1 MKLRILAM
9 LLLSSALIFTAC
21 NDDDNGDSPSFQAP
35 TVSGPASIPQVETGA
50 ADQTIDFTVS
60 VDPNLTATY
69 AATGA
74 GVTIDN
80 PSGDV
85 TGGTITITYDVGA
98 TPGAGAVNVTVTDSE
113 GQTDNATAAISII
126 GEETEVL
133 VASNITGD
141 ATWTSDKVY
150 ILGGRIAVE
159 DGATLTIEP
168 GTIIKGEAGTGAN
181 ASALLIA
188 QGGTLIADGS
198 ATAPIIFTSIA
209 DEIMP
214 EDVAAGN
221 FVSPNLDPD
230 ANGFWGG
237 LLVLGR
243 APISAPNDEEVAQI
257 EGIPTTDVNGRYGG
271 TDPGDNSG
279 TIRYV
284 SVRHGGSNIGE
295 GNEING
301 ISFGGVG
308 DGTTVNWVEVVGNQ
322 DDGIE
327 WFGGTVDVDNA
338 LVWNAGDDAIDTD
351 QAWEG
356 TLDNFV
362 VITPN
367 DRSFELDGPEGSAPG
382 GHTIRNGSVV
392 ASDLDNDNISGD
404 LINMDDN
411 SDVAL
416 ENIFITGIRLDP
428 PQQINRTEAPD
439 GMISF
444 TNVILNV
451 PAGDL
456 DNHID
461 GTNPGGI
468 SAGDD
473 PQADLAGFGW
483 SWTSQSP
490 LWSEIQ

>member
-1 MKLRILAM
+1 M
-9 LLLSSALIFTAC
+9 LLLSAALFFTAC
-21 NDDDNGDSPSFQAP
+21 NDDDNGDSPSFQALV
-35 TVSGPASIPQVETGA
+35 VSAPSSIPQVETGDT
-50 ADQTIDFTVS
+50 DQSIDFTVS

-85 TGGTITITYDVGA
+85 TGGTITITYDVGN
-98 TPGAGAVNVTVTDSE
+98 TPGAGAITVTVTDSE

-141 ATWTSDKVY
+141 ATWTPDKVY

-181 ASALLIA
+181 ASALLIVR
-188 QGGTLIADGS
+188 GGTLIADGS
-198 ATAPIIFTSIA
+198 ADAPIIFTSIA

-214 EDVAAGN
+214 EDVAGGN
-221 FVSPNLDPD
+221 FISPNLDPD

-243 APISAPNDEEVAQI
+243 APISAPNDDVEAQI

-308 DGTTVNWVEVVGNQ
+308 NGTTVSWVEVVGNQ

-351 QAWEG
+351 QAWGG

-367 DRSFELDGPEGSAPG
+367 DRSFELDGPEGTPNG
-382 GHTIRNGSVV
+382 NFHTIRNGSVV
-392 ASDLDNDNISGD
+392 ASDLANENFSGD
-404 LINMDDN
+404 LINMDAN
-411 SDVAL
+411 SEVDL

-428 PQQINRTEAPD
+428 AQQINRTEAPD
-439 GMISF
+439 GSITF
-444 TNVILNV
+444 DNVILDV

-468 SAGDD
+468 SAGQS
-473 PQADLAGFGW
+473 PQADLSGFGW
-483 SWTSQSP
+483 SWTSQSS